1 MKDITAKDL
10 LTAGALPAD
19 CDFIDVREP
28 GEVTAGRWEKA
39 RNVPLAQIPDE
50 AKALDKNRPVV
61 MICAAG
67 GRSARAAS
75 QPEALGFR
83 EVYNLAG
90 GMGQAV
96 RDGLPTVTG
105 GKSGGMFGGLFGR

>member
-1 MKDITAKDL
+1 MKDVTTKDL
-10 LTAGALPAD
+10 LTPGALPAN

-28 GEVTAGRWEKA
+28 AEVQSGRWEKA
-39 RNVPLAQIPDE
+39 RNVPLATIPDE
-50 AKALDKNRPVV
+50 AKKLDKHRPVV

-75 QPEALGFR
+75 QLEALGFR

-96 RDGLPTVTG
+96 REGLPTVTG
-105 GKSGGMFGGLFGR
+105 GKSGGLLGGLFGR